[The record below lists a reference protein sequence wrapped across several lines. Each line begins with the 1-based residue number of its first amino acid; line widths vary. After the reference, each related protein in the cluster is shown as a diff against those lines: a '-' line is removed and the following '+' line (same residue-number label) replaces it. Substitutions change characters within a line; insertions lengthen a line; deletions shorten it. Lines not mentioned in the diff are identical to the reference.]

1 MTGQILGGS
10 PVTEAAHY
18 QILIIYLNA
27 TCTFC
32 TIVGNILVLY
42 RVAFDT
48 TTHTLRT
55 DRFIEVLDKKK
66 GFSFTEKLRSCCD
79 CITSFICF
87 CGFRKHTQNDS
98 TIDDGL
104 PAFNTPY
111 GSSNPIATNRI
122 QILTRQ
128 VTLPRSDNCVPFFRI
143 QNLQFSVPKGHTKIN
158 RNSEAQSSSLLPSP
172 LLDDKQHVLC
182 NNLHAILHTGEIGV
196 VKGPSGA
203 GKSTLL
209 RVLSGLTPFDNGDV
223 SACGLSLAACS
234 RSDASHH
241 NNMIQWRTNIRY
253 VTQYKVDLPGTPRD
267 FIQTVTSLHSYLTRD
282 DAPSKDEM
290 TEKTISYLA
299 KWGMEANGDH
309 SYSNIQCVQH
319 HAYLDKEWKA
329 LSGGESQRMLI
340 GKFFSNVYICL
351 YNKIHCL
358 ILFCCCTSNIRHTIY
373 QPSLCLLN
381 QEFCCSMKPLLA

>member
-1 MTGQILGGS
+1 
-10 PVTEAAHY
+10 
-18 QILIIYLNA
+18 
-27 TCTFC
+27 
-32 TIVGNILVLY
+32 
-42 RVAFDT
+42 
-48 TTHTLRT
+48 
-55 DRFIEVLDKKK
+55 
-66 GFSFTEKLRSCCD
+66 
-79 CITSFICF
+79 
-87 CGFRKHTQNDS
+87 
-98 TIDDGL
+98 
-104 PAFNTPY
+104 
-111 GSSNPIATNRI
+111 
-122 QILTRQ
+122 
-128 VTLPRSDNCVPFFRI
+128 VPFFHI

-158 RNSEAQSSSLLPSP
+158 RKSEAQSSSLLPSP

-182 NNLHAILHTGEIGV
+182 NNLNAILRKGEIGV

-299 KWGMEANGDH
+299 KWGMEANGDN
-309 SYSNIQCVQH
+309 SYPNIY

-340 GKFFSNVYICL
+340 ALALSSQPRVLLLDEATSGL
-351 YNKIHCL
+351 ENKTEKLVEKSIVDYVTANDASVLWVTHSEDL
-358 ILFCCCTSNIRHTIY
+358 SSR
-373 QPSLCLLN
+373 
-381 QEFCCSMKPLLA
+381 LLAED